1 LNVDDGKN
9 DGKCFLSFQM
19 LLGGEGIQ
27 WMGSTPHWFRC
38 FGVDEHKTDGKHSL
52 SLKMLRE
59 MRREWMGSALNQYI
73 WEVGRGCPLSEDWKH
88 IQKFR

>member
-1 LNVDDGKN
+1 
-9 DGKCFLSFQM
+9 M